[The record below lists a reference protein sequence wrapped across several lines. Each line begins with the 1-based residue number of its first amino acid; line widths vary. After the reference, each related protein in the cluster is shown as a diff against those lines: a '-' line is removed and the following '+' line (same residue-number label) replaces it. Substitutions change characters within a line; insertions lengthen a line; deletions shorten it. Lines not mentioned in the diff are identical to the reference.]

1 MDLSDYSDYEIVLNR
16 AKYFYG
22 YNVELLP
29 STRKTKKYMIYN
41 PQTNKYVHFGAMGY
55 MDYTKYIQIFDL
67 KTANEHRSRY
77 LKRALNIKG
86 NWMDNPYA
94 PNYLSMLLLWHF

>member
-29 STRKTKKYMIYN
+29 STRKTKKIY
-41 PQTNKYVHFGAMGY
+41 
-55 MDYTKYIQIFDL
+55 DL
-67 KTANEHRSRY
+67 
-77 LKRALNIKG
+77 
-86 NWMDNPYA
+86 
-94 PNYLSMLLLWHF
+94 

>member
-29 STRKTKKYMIYN
+29 STRLINMYIFEQWDIWIMPNIYKYWI
-41 PQTNKYVHFGAMGY
+41 
-55 MDYTKYIQIFDL
+55 
-67 KTANEHRSRY
+67 
-77 LKRALNIKG
+77 
-86 NWMDNPYA
+86 
-94 PNYLSMLLLWHF
+94 